1 MLGPGFPQKFL
12 DLCTQEY
19 VVPQDIVGL
28 ILARNAN
35 YDTGEEVR
43 LQPIYGYELW
53 KKIESVGL
61 TKSDFI
67 NADVL
72 EICAGTGFLTY
83 HLLKE
88 VVPKSL
94 VINDIS
100 EAEITAAK
108 KLISMNFPAADLV
121 FQQGD
126 IHLIEFEKK
135 FDIIIGNSFIHHFYD
150 VPLVLSRLHSL
161 LKPGGVFVSTGEP
174 TYLSPI
180 IEGRR
185 FYFWPIAIFFPL
197 KFIQLIRNRKSSEDF
212 GIDVWVFDNKKLI
225 SIAQNTGFTF
235 CKTVSFNLVRTI
247 CNTLFDLH
255 LSPNKRNL
263 TKIEIRIIKISMHID
278 SFLRSFLPKHAFA
291 HFVLAFRRSND
302 L

>member
-1 MLGPGFPQKFL
+1 MLGPGFPQKFV

-28 ILARNAN
+28 IQARNAN
-35 YDTGEEVR
+35 YDTGDEVR
-43 LQPIYGYELW
+43 LQPIYGFELW

-94 VINDIS
+94 VVNDIS
-100 EAEITAAK
+100 EAEIAAAK
-108 KLISMNFPAADLV
+108 KLISMNFPAIDIV

-126 IHLIEFEKK
+126 IHHIEFEKK
-135 FDIIIGNSFIHHFYD
+135 FDIIIGNSFMHHFYD

-185 FYFWPIAIFFPL
+185 FYFWPLAIFFPL

-225 SIAQNTGFTF
+225 SVAHKAGFNYT
-235 CKTVSFNLVRTI
+235 KTVASNLVRTI
-247 CNTLFDLH
+247 SSTIFKMH
-255 LSPNKRNL
+255 LSDNKKYL
-263 TKIEIRIIKISMHID
+263 SKFEIRILRISIYLD
-278 SFLRSFLPKHAFA
+278 TFLRILLPKHCFA
-291 HFVLAFRRSND
+291 HSVIFFRK
-302 L
+302 